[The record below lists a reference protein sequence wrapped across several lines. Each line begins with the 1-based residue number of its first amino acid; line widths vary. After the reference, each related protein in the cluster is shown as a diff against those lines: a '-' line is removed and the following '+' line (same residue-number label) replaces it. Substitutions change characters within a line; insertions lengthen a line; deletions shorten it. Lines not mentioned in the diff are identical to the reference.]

1 VIESKLPFAELEE
14 AYDLIARGIDQAGE
28 AKAPLF
34 LAKLALALASQLSDG
49 AALRAMIEASLKD
62 L

>member
-1 VIESKLPFAELEE
+1 MIDSQLPFADLEE

-28 AKAPLF
+28 ASALLF
-34 LAKLALALASQLSDG
+34 LAKLALALASQVAD
-49 AALRAMIEASLKD
+49 AARVRAAVEASLKD